1 LVAVEDRKLHRKII
15 VLNSIRIAIL
25 SALVLVSGIILFFL
39 NVPFSLLPIIVS
51 LASAIGI
58 SILFFPLA
66 RWLGTKTLLYVQLVF
81 DILLVTLLVY
91 LSGGIIS
98 PFYFLYILPIIV
110 ASIFLSRRE
119 TLFMAT
125 VSFISFG
132 ILSDLLYLQI
142 IPYPPN
148 FETGDVSLGT
158 FIYNL
163 LMSFIAFSSVS
174 FISSYYF
181 ERIKRTGEQLKDIQD
196 NLQDMIL
203 LNNSVMEKMENGF
216 ITADSQGR
224 IISYNAKATAFLD
237 LKQGGNI
244 FDLLLAPEDLPE
256 IRRAWEGNNSYYF
269 EKNLRGF
276 SLGIS
281 LSSIEKVSSFERLL
295 VFLITD
301 LSAIKEI
308 EGRLKQKEH
317 LALIGEMA
325 AGIAHEIRNPLA
337 SISGSV
343 QFLRRE
349 LALDPELR
357 NLMDI
362 IVKESDRL
370 SSFIEEFLNF
380 SRQSPLEIAEFDLA
394 GVVDEVTA
402 MITRNLK
409 AVRFIKKYNPG
420 SMVRADFKKIKQL
433 VWNLLNNAVKAMKE
447 KGEVEINIYQ
457 EAGEPGSVLLSI
469 RDFGV
474 GMDREQIEK
483 VFTPFYST
491 FAFGIGLGM
500 SIVKRIVDE
509 HGFTMEIK
517 SEKNLGTEVVVC
529 FKKQ

>member
-1 LVAVEDRKLHRKII
+1 LIAVEDQKLHKNL
-15 VLNSIRIAIL
+15 VFLNSIRIAIL
-25 SALVLVSGIILFFL
+25 SALALVSGIILLFFSA
-39 NVPFSLLPIIVS
+39 PFSLLTIIFS
-51 LASAIGI
+51 LAAAIAV
-58 SILFFPLA
+58 SILFFPLS
-66 RWLGTKTLLYVQLVF
+66 RRLKTRPLLYLQLSF

-91 LSGGIIS
+91 LSGGIVS

-110 ASIFLSRRE
+110 ASIFLSRRD
-119 TLFMAT
+119 TVIMAT
-125 VSFISFG
+125 VSFICFG
-132 ILSDLLYLQI
+132 ILSDLLYLNI
-142 IPYPPN
+142 IPFYPN
-148 FETGDVSLGT
+148 FDVGEVSLGT

-163 LMSFIAFSSVS
+163 LMSFIAFSTVS
-174 FISSYYF
+174 IISSYYF
-181 ERIKRTGEQLKDIQD
+181 ERIRRTGEQLKNIQE

-216 ITADSQGR
+216 VTSDAEGAIV
-224 IISYNAKATAFLD
+224 SYNAKAAAFLN
-237 LKQGGNI
+237 LKRGGNI
-244 FDLLLAPEDLPE
+244 FNLLQVRDALPE
-256 IRRAWEGNNSYYF
+256 MQKIWQNNNSYYF

-281 LSSIEKVSSFERLL
+281 ISSIEKVSTFERLL

-308 EGRLKQKEH
+308 ESKLKEKEH

-325 AGIAHEIRNPLA
+325 AGLAHEIRNPLA

-349 LALDPELR
+349 LPLEPDLR

-362 IVKESDRL
+362 IVKESERL
-370 SSFIEEFLNF
+370 SAFIEEFLNF
-380 SRQSPLEIAEFDLA
+380 SKQLPLETSEFDLA
-394 GVVDEVTA
+394 GVVDDVTA
-402 MITRNLK
+402 MIARNRI

-433 VWNLLNNAVKAMKE
+433 AWNLLNNAVKALKE
-447 KGEVEINIYQ
+447 KGNIEINIYR
-457 EAGEPGSVLLSI
+457 EAGTIHLSI

-474 GMDREQIEK
+474 GMDREEIERI
-483 VFTPFYST
+483 FIPFYSK
-491 FAFGIGLGM
+491 FASGIGLGM
-500 SIVKRIVDE
+500 NIVKRIVEE
-509 HGFTMEIK
+509 HGFTMEIH

>member
-1 LVAVEDRKLHRKII
+1 LIAVEDQKLHKRII
-15 VLNSIRIAIL
+15 FLNSIRIAIL
-25 SALVLVSGIILFFL
+25 SALALVSGIIWLFF
-39 NVPFSLLPIIVS
+39 NAPFSLLPIIVS
-51 LASAIGI
+51 LGAAIAV

-66 RWLGTKTLLYVQLVF
+66 RWLKTKMLLYVELVF
-81 DILLVTLLVY
+81 DILLITLLVY

-110 ASIFLSRRE
+110 ASIFLSRRD
-119 TLFMAT
+119 TLIMAT

-132 ILSDLLYLQI
+132 FLSDLLYLNI
-142 IPYPPN
+142 IPYFPN
-148 FETGDVSLGT
+148 FEAEEVPLGT

-181 ERIKRTGEQLKDIQD
+181 ERIRRTGEQLKNIQD

-216 ITADSQGR
+216 VTADTQGR
-224 IISYNAKATAFLD
+224 IISYNAKAIAFLN
-237 LKQGGNI
+237 LKKGGNI
-244 FDLLLAPEDLPE
+244 FDLLLAPQDLPE
-256 IRRAWEGNNSYYF
+256 IRKTWQSNNSYYF
-269 EKNLRGF
+269 EKSLRGF
-276 SLGIS
+276 FLGIS
-281 LSSIEKVSSFERLL
+281 LSAIEKVSSFERLL

-308 EGRLKQKEH
+308 EGKLKEKEH

-349 LALDPELR
+349 LALEPELR

-380 SRQSPLEIAEFDLA
+380 SRQSPLEITGFDLA
-394 GVVDEVTA
+394 GVVNEVTA

-409 AVRFIKKYNPG
+409 AVRFIKKYNAG

-433 VWNLLNNAVKAMKE
+433 VWNLLNNAVKALKE

-457 EAGEPGSVLLSI
+457 EAGDVLLSI

-483 VFTPFYST
+483 IFMPFYSN

-517 SEKNLGTEVVVC
+517 SEKNMGTEVVVC
-529 FKKQ
+529 FKRR

>member
-1 LVAVEDRKLHRKII
+1 LIAVEDQKLHKNL
-15 VLNSIRIAIL
+15 VFLNSIRIAIL
-25 SALVLVSGIILFFL
+25 SALALVSGIILLFFSA
-39 NVPFSLLPIIVS
+39 PFSLLTIILS
-51 LASAIGI
+51 LAAAIFV
-58 SILFFPLA
+58 SILFFPLS
-66 RWLGTKTLLYVQLVF
+66 RRLRTRRLLYLQLSF
-81 DILLVTLLVY
+81 DILLITLLVY
-91 LSGGIIS
+91 LSGGIVS

-110 ASIFLSRRE
+110 ASIFLSRRD
-119 TLFMAT
+119 TVIMAT

-132 ILSDLLYLQI
+132 ILSDLLYLNI
-142 IPYPPN
+142 IPFYPS
-148 FETGDVSLGT
+148 FDVGEVSLGT

-174 FISSYYF
+174 IISSYYF
-181 ERIKRTGEQLKDIQD
+181 ERIRRTGEQLKNIQE

-216 ITADSQGR
+216 VTSDAEGAIV
-224 IISYNAKATAFLD
+224 SYNAKASAFLN
-237 LKQGGNI
+237 LRKGGNI
-244 FDLLLAPEDLPE
+244 LNLLQLRDALPE
-256 IRRAWEGNNSYYF
+256 MQKIWRNNNSYYF
-269 EKNLRGF
+269 EKSLRGY

-281 LSSIEKVSSFERLL
+281 ISSIEKVSTFEQLL

-308 EGRLKQKEH
+308 ESKLREKEH

-325 AGIAHEIRNPLA
+325 AGLAHEIRNPLA

-349 LALDPELR
+349 LALEPDLR

-362 IVKESDRL
+362 IIKESERL
-370 SSFIEEFLNF
+370 SAFIEEFLNF
-380 SRQSPLEIAEFDLA
+380 SKQSPLEIGEFDLA
-394 GVVDEVTA
+394 GVVDDVTA
-402 MITRNLK
+402 MIARNRI

-433 VWNLLNNAVKAMKE
+433 AWNLLNNAVKALKE
-447 KGEVEINIYQ
+447 KGDIEINIYR
-457 EAGEPGSVLLSI
+457 EAGSIHLSI

-474 GMDREQIEK
+474 GMDRDEIERI
-483 VFTPFYST
+483 FIPFYSK
-491 FAFGIGLGM
+491 FASGIGLGM
-500 SIVKRIVDE
+500 NIVKRIVDE
-509 HGFTMEIK
+509 HGFTMEIH

>member
-1 LVAVEDRKLHRKII
+1 LIAVEDQKLHKKI
-15 VLNSIRIAIL
+15 VFLNSIRIAIL
-25 SALVLVSGIILFFL
+25 SALGLVSVIILLFL
-39 NVPFSLLPIIVS
+39 NAPFSLLPIVVS
-51 LASAIGI
+51 LAAAIAI

-66 RWLGTKTLLYVQLVF
+66 RRVRPRPLLHLQLIF
-81 DILLVTLLVY
+81 DILLITLLVY

-119 TLFMAT
+119 TLVIAT

-132 ILSDLLYLQI
+132 ILSDLLYLKV
-142 IPYPPN
+142 IPYFPD
-148 FETGDVSLGT
+148 FEAEEVSLGT

-163 LMSFIAFSSVS
+163 LMGFIAFSSVS

-181 ERIKRTGEQLKDIQD
+181 ERIRRTGEQLKNIQD

-203 LNNSVMEKMENGF
+203 LNNSVMEKMENGVV
-216 ITADSQGR
+216 TADMQGR
-224 IISYNAKATAFLD
+224 VISYNAKAAALLN
-237 LKQGGNI
+237 LKPGGNI
-244 FDLLLAPEDLPE
+244 FDLLLAPGELPAVRE
-256 IRRAWEGNNSYYF
+256 AWRNNSSYYF
-269 EKNLRGF
+269 EKSLRDYY
-276 SLGIS
+276 LGIT
-281 LSSIEKVSSFERLL
+281 LSAIEKVSSFERLL

-308 EGRLKQKEH
+308 ERKLKAKEH

-349 LALDPELR
+349 LALEPGLR

-370 SSFIEEFLNF
+370 SAFIEEFLNF
-380 SRQSPLEIAEFDLA
+380 SRQSPLELSEFDLA

-402 MITRNLK
+402 MITSNLK
-409 AVRFIKKYNPG
+409 AVRFIRKYNAG

-433 VWNLLNNAVKAMKE
+433 VWNLLNNAVKALKE
-447 KGEVEINIYQ
+447 RGEVEINITQ
-457 EAGEPGSVLLSI
+457 GADEVLLSI
-469 RDFGV
+469 RDYGV

-483 VFTPFYST
+483 IFTPFYST

-529 FKKQ
+529 FKRR